1 MRPGGP
7 VSPILVVV
15 ASLLV
20 LTGCGSDDPG
30 AQVPTREPATA
41 APAPATTVPPAGDLF
56 ALPGPG
62 SVDALLAESGTGLLA
77 ALDTDPGT
85 SLLIVDPA
93 AARVVRTVTLPAP
106 GAALSQGV
114 DGEILV
120 PARDR
125 VLRVDAAT
133 GAVTETAVDGD
144 LRTALPD
151 TDGGLVV
158 GDAEGRVRTVTAD
171 GQVRTTVTG
180 MVTADVVVRAAD
192 RLAVLDR
199 RQTSLT
205 EITPGQDHL
214 GLSLRAGDG
223 AVNMIA
229 DHFGRVLVADTAG
242 SELLVYSTGP
252 LVLRQRFPVRSSPY
266 ALAYDRRSET
276 VWVTC
281 TQSNEVVGFDLS
293 TGIGQ
298 EVGRHPTVRQP
309 DAVTVDER
317 TGDLFVG
324 SAAGDGLQRIPAD
337 ELKEGQ

>member
-7 VSPILVVV
+7 VCPILVVV
-15 ASLLV
+15 ASVLV
-20 LTGCGSDDPG
+20 LTGCGSDDPA
-30 AQVPTREPATA
+30 AQVETRVPATA
-41 APAPATTVPPAGDLF
+41 APAPSATVTPAGDLHS
-56 ALPGPG
+56 LPGP
-62 SVDALLAESGTGLLA
+62 VDVLIAESGTGLLA
-77 ALDTDPGT
+77 GLDTDPGT
-85 SLLIVDPA
+85 SLLLIDPA
-93 AARVVRTVTLPAP
+93 DLRAVRTVTLPVP
-106 GAALSQGV
+106 GAVLSQGV
-114 DGEILV
+114 AGEILV

-133 GAVTETAVDGD
+133 GAVTEIAVAGD
-144 LRTALPD
+144 LRSAVPAD
-151 TDGGLVV
+151 NGGLVV

-171 GQVRTTVTG
+171 GRIESTVEG
-180 MVTADVVVRAAD
+180 LVTADVVVRAGD

-199 RQTSLT
+199 HQTSLT

-229 DHFGRVLVADTAG
+229 DHFGRIVVADTDG
-242 SELLVYSTGP
+242 SELLVYTTGP

-293 TGIGQ
+293 TGIGE

-309 DAVTVDER
+309 DTVAVDER

-324 SAAGDGLQRIPAD
+324 SAAGDGLQRIPAG